1 MGMVR
6 CGTCGVSWVVTDDGE
21 LPCGCGQRV
30 ERGWAP
36 GTAKRFAR
44 PVIAPQRRGERPA
57 PPPARGGTP
66 KDPWSARRRTLHR
79 L

>member
-6 CGTCGVSWVVTDDGE
+6 CGVCGVSWVVADDGE
-21 LPCGCGQRV
+21 LPCGCG
-30 ERGWAP
+30 ERPEREWAA

-44 PVIAPQRRGERPA
+44 PVLSTSQRAERPVPA
-57 PPPARGGTP
+57 PPRSGSP
-66 KDPWSARRRTLHR
+66 KDPWGARRRSVHR

>member
-1 MGMVR
+1 MSMVR

-21 LPCGCGQRV
+21 LPCGCGQHV
-30 ERGWAP
+30 EHGWAP

-44 PVIAPQRRGERPA
+44 PVLTRTTERPA
-57 PPPARGGTP
+57 PAPPRSGSP
-66 KDPWSARRRTLHR
+66 KGPWSTRQRALHQ